1 MTIGFGN
8 YNYFLGLLV
17 LLFNKIWEIRM
28 LVLSTFVSKENSF
41 LGLHV
46 CLEVNLEIPNFL
58 FDDYFFTNDWKFQSN
73 KNEPKKNENLRRKE
87 MILYTCQ
94 FTNGFLIH
102 IVEEKK

>member
-28 LVLSTFVSKENSF
+28 LVLSTFVLKENSF

-58 FDDYFFTNDWKFQSN
+58 FDEFFLQMIENFNPIKMN
-73 KNEPKKNENLRRKE
+73 LKKMK
-87 MILYTCQ
+87 T
-94 FTNGFLIH
+94 
-102 IVEEKK
+102 